1 VRIGFLYELY
11 FFSVSKGGKS
21 AYSPRGYTGNRLDE
35 RGDLPIVSLVYEKK
49 NLCALAGERIGK
61 CGVSVFECF
70 SNIARRTNMKKQSAL
85 MKPVQVSDAL
95 AEIVGKGPMP
105 RTEVTKKLWE
115 YIKKN
120 KLQDSKQKRQ
130 INPDQK
136 LGRVIGNQQID
147 MFQMTKK
154 VSTHLRDV
162 ASK

>member
-1 VRIGFLYELY
+1 
-11 FFSVSKGGKS
+11 
-21 AYSPRGYTGNRLDE
+21 
-35 RGDLPIVSLVYEKK
+35 
-49 NLCALAGERIGK
+49 
-61 CGVSVFECF
+61 
-70 SNIARRTNMKKQSAL
+70 MKKPSAL

-120 KLQDSKQKRQ
+120 KLQDTKEKRQ

-136 LGRVIGNQQID
+136 LGRVIGTQQID

-154 VSTHLRDV
+154 VSTHLKDL